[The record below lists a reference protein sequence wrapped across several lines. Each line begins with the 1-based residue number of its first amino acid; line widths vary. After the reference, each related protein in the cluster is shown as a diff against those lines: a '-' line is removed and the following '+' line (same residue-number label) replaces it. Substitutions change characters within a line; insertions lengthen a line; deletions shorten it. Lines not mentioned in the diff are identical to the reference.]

1 MRMAILLTTIG
12 IAFLLIITF
21 PRPLIGLLALIPS
34 TAGAIFALLVCSFL
48 FPSLSILA
56 VSFGGAIMAFTVDL
70 GIAYLL
76 FLDRPYETT
85 GRQAASEVQTGR
97 DPRRPDDDRR
107 LSAAPA
113 EPLSRPGGDRR
124 LLPLWG

>member
-1 MRMAILLTTIG
+1 MRMAILLTTVG

-21 PRPLIGLLALIPS
+21 PRPLIGLLALLPS
-34 TAGAIFALLVCSFL
+34 TVGAVFALLVCSFF

-76 FLDRPYETT
+76 FLDRPC
-85 GRQAASEVQTGR
+85 EV
-97 DPRRPDDDRR
+97 
-107 LSAAPA
+107 S
-113 EPLSRPGGDRR
+113 GDRR
-124 LLPLWG
+124 PARSSRGRSSPP